1 VIKSNDRKQHQEKT
15 GCVCCERTGQRA
27 QALQDVWG
35 AGCGV
40 DFVQHLPRHVEAEQP
55 LDMQGQF
62 CNGLVPAVAGAAGT
76 AGTAAAGGA
85 GAAAVAVCR
94 CGGEDCTGRNMFG

>member
-1 VIKSNDRKQHQEKT
+1 MTENSIEKKT

-62 CNGLVPAVAGAAGT
+62 CNGLVPAVAGAAG
-76 AGTAAAGGA
+76 AA
-85 GAAAVAVCR
+85 GAAVAAAAAAAVCR
-94 CGGEDCTGRNMFG
+94 CGGEDWTGTNMFG